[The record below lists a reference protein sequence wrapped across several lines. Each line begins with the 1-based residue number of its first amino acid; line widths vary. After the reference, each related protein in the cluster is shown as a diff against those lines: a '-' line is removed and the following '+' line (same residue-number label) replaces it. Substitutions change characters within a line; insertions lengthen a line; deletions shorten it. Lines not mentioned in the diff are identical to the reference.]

1 MFFLQGQISPKDLIP
16 AKSCHSGRTTALSL
30 IERHSAM
37 IYSHEELL
45 CHTRLPITIA
55 EIILFFTII
64 YLLVVEGGNWRIW
77 LGSLLLVYWI
87 VLVAGKFWP
96 PPKVEVPKSP
106 LATRIAV
113 REDPTTANFVWSSE
127 YRIRFWWHF
136 FPVKKY
142 FLIYNRA
149 LEEKILT
156 QDDFIIPAHFGDQD
170 LALVHSRG
178 YLLRLYLLAFTPMG
192 FINGENPISWY
203 ILKKLKIACG
213 GTYLACKIALEQ
225 GIGMNLCGGFH
236 HAFAGHEEGFCH
248 LNDMAVAIRK
258 LQVERFIN
266 RAMVIDCDVHQGNGT
281 ATIFQGDD
289 TVFTFSIHQDDLYP
303 YQKAY
308 SNYDISL
315 PGSMRV
321 DDENYLEQL
330 KVLPDLIKKHRP
342 DLVIY
347 LAGADPFKDDRLG
360 GFLLTKQGLMDRDAY
375 VLRLCADRGIPI
387 AVVLGGG
394 YAPNINDTVEIHL
407 NTVRV
412 VDRLLN

>member
-1 MFFLQGQISPKDLIP
+1 
-16 AKSCHSGRTTALSL
+16 
-30 IERHSAM
+30 M

-45 CHTRLPITIA
+45 GHSRLPLSIA
-55 EIILFFTII
+55 EIILFIIII
-64 YLLVVEGGNWRIW
+64 YLLLSVGGKWKIW
-77 LGSLLLVYWI
+77 LGLLMLVYWM
-87 VLVAGKFWP
+87 VLVTGKFWP
-96 PPKVEVPKSP
+96 APKIEVPKSP
-106 LATRIAV
+106 LAAKIAV
-113 REDPTTANFVWSSE
+113 REDPNRGNFVWSPE
-127 YRIRFWWHF
+127 YRVGFWWHF

-142 FLIYNRA
+142 LIIHDRA
-149 LEEKILT
+149 LEKKILT
-156 QDDFIIPAHFGDQD
+156 QNNFVIPKPLDNQD
-170 LALVHSRG
+170 LARVHSRG

-203 ILKKLKIACG
+203 IFKKLRVACG

-225 GIGMNLCGGFH
+225 GMGMNLGGGFH

-258 LQVERFIN
+258 LQMERVID

-281 ATIFQGDD
+281 AAIFQKDPA
-289 TVFTFSIHQDDLYP
+289 VFTFSIHQDDLYP

-321 DDENYLEQL
+321 DDETYLEHL
-330 KVLPDLIKKHRP
+330 KVLPDLIKEHAP

-347 LAGADPFKDDRLG
+347 LAGADPFKGDRLG
-360 GFLLTKQGLMDRDAY
+360 GFLLTKQGLMDRDIY
-375 VLRLCADRGIPI
+375 VLRMCADQAIPV

-394 YAPNINDTVEIHL
+394 YAPNIDDTVEIHL

-412 VDRLLN
+412 VNRLLKDIQKSHLSGTMGYGPTGNR

>member
-1 MFFLQGQISPKDLIP
+1 
-16 AKSCHSGRTTALSL
+16 
-30 IERHSAM
+30 M

-45 CHTRLPITIA
+45 GHTRLPLTIA
-55 EIILFFTII
+55 EIILFIIII
-64 YLLVVEGGNWRIW
+64 YLLLAVGGKWRIW

-96 PPKVEVPKSP
+96 APKIEVPKSP
-106 LATRIAV
+106 LATKIAV
-113 REDPTTANFVWSSE
+113 RADPTRANFVWSPE
-127 YRIRFWWHF
+127 YHVGFWWHF

-142 FLIYNRA
+142 LIIHNRT

-156 QDDFIIPAHFGDQD
+156 QDDFITPTPLDDQD
-170 LALVHSRG
+170 LAWVHSRG

-203 ILKKLKIACG
+203 IFKKLKVACG

-225 GIGMNLCGGFH
+225 GIGMNLGGGFH

-258 LQVERFIN
+258 LQVERFID

-281 ATIFQGDD
+281 AAIFQGDD

-321 DDENYLEQL
+321 DDENYLEHL

-347 LAGADPFKDDRLG
+347 LAGADPFKEDRLG
-360 GFLLTKQGLMDRDAY
+360 GFLLTKQGLMDRDTY
-375 VLRLCADRGIPI
+375 VLRLCADRGIPV

-394 YAPNINDTVEIHL
+394 YAPNIDDTVEIHL

-412 VDRLLN
+412 VDRLLEDIQNPDSSNRRGYRPSGNR